1 MKKILGI
8 VIGILIVTAGF
19 LWVNAQITGGVC
31 DDKGNCSLPS
41 KRNNPFSNFGKKQEP
56 ENIPELEFPKFTH
69 SMYEEDVKNG
79 KKKIYIIAFVKN
91 DKSCEHCKAAK
102 GEGELLDQLTQYYKN
117 DSLVGVYVAY
127 YKDTPMTNGRYVY
140 SEYARKHPESCVA
153 GGDAPVFAWLT
164 ANGNKQV
171 TQFSEIACGYDR
183 TKVAQSMADVIE
195 VIEAVKKAAFPSGN
209 SNNTRAIR

>member
-19 LWVNAQITGGVC
+19 LWVNAQITGRVC

-41 KRNNPFSNFGKKQEP
+41 KRNNPLVNYGKKQEP

-79 KKKIYIIAFVKN
+79 KKKIYIIAFVQEN
-91 DKSCEHCKAAK
+91 CDGCKDAK
-102 GEGELLDQLTQYYKN
+102 EKGALLDQLTQYYK
-117 DSLVGVYVAY
+117 DDPLVGVYIASFN
-127 YKDTPMTNGRYVY
+127 DGPLSDGTYVY
-140 SEYARKHPESCVA
+140 SQYGEKHPESCVGIKKFTPA
-153 GGDAPVFAWLT
+153 FAWLT
-164 ANGNKQV
+164 ANGDKRW
-171 TQFSEIACGYDR
+171 TKFGAIICGYNRED
-183 TKVAQSMADVIE
+183 VAKEKAEIIKTIEDVRQT
-195 VIEAVKKAAFPSGN
+195 VFPSGN